1 MAITARDY
9 LKFYSKDKEGRIKL
23 RKLFAMAR
31 DEGEITEQEFWLLT
45 YAYAECRMVENTCA
59 KLAICKKTYHTIQ
72 NQALI
77 KIHYILKNL
86 DKMYTL

>member
-1 MAITARDY
+1 MITTRQY
-9 LKFYSKDKEGRIKL
+9 LRFYSKDKDGRIKL
-23 RKLFAMAR
+23 RKLFQMAK
-31 DEGEITEQEFWLLT
+31 DEGSITEQEYWLLI

-59 KLAICKKTYHTIQ
+59 KLSICQKTYHIIL

-77 KIHYILKNL
+77 KINYTICKL

>member
-23 RKLFAMAR
+23 RKLFTMAR
-31 DEGEITEQEFWLLT
+31 DEGEITEQEYWLLT

-59 KLAICKKTYHTIQ
+59 KLAICKKTYHIWL

-77 KIHYILKNL
+77 KIHYILCKL